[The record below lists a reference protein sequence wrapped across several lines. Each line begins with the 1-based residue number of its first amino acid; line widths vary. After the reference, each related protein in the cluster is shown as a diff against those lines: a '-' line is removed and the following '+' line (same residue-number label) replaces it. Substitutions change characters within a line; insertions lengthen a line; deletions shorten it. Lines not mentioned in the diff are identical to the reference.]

1 MNMKELVKEFR
12 FIRYYSKN
20 GTVENTVACSPGTV
34 EKVYKKHRGSRE
46 LGKTNPH
53 FCDDCQYTACWD
65 KGKVVRCK
73 DKKLRS

>member
-20 GTVENTVACSPGTV
+20 GTVENTVACSPETV
-34 EKVYKKHRGSRE
+34 EKVYKKHHGARE
-46 LGKTNPH
+46 LGKTKPH

-73 DKKLRS
+73 DKKLSD